1 MKQIIYAS
9 RATRPLSDRDLAE
22 LMELSRD
29 RNRRAG
35 ITGLLVV
42 HNNSYLQL
50 LEGPTSTVD
59 ERFARIEVDPRHTN
73 LRVHVEAEAEE
84 RWCPEWSMGL
94 TAPDP
99 AQWQEVIDAV
109 KLPQPPVSL
118 DLIES
123 DVTARVL
130 VEHYVRLVRRGI
142 MVGA

>member
-9 RATRPLSDRDLAE
+9 RATRPLSESALAE
-22 LMELSRD
+22 LMEVSRD

-50 LEGPTSTVD
+50 LEGPSSTVE
-59 ERFARIEVDPRHTN
+59 ERYARIEADTRHTN
-73 LRVHVEAEAEE
+73 LQVHVRGETQE
-84 RWCPEWSMGL
+84 RRCPEWSMGL

-99 AQWQEVIDAV
+99 AQWQDTIDAV

-123 DVTARVL
+123 AVTARVL
-130 VEHYVRLVRRGI
+130 IEHYVRLVQRGI
-142 MVGA
+142 MVSA